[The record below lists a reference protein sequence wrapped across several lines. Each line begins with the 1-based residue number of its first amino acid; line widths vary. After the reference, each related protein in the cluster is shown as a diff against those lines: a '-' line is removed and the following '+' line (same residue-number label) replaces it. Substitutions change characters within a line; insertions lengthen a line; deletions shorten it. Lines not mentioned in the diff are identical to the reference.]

1 MSTPSQREAMLWADV
16 VRTPL
21 EPGECEALRRHAA
34 EVDDWALGVL
44 IESALWNIERL
55 QAENDRL
62 KRRLAHA

>member
-1 MSTPSQREAMLWADV
+1 MSEAIWDGDV
-16 VRTPL
+16 VRMPL
-21 EPGECEALRRHAA
+21 EPSERDTLRRHAT

-55 QAENDRL
+55 EAENERL